1 MSGAY
6 GFPNRVVSEVV
17 SELIRHDAFCK
28 FLYYTQDE
36 KESEILSKPS
46 ISGAKLLNKNLFI
59 GRRIP
64 ITLLKSGA
72 YVTARMSDFKP
83 EDYNSEII
91 KLTDVE
97 LMVVVHQD
105 ALSTLNG
112 TRDCALVS
120 AIIDALD
127 KKKLGGIGN
136 CRVVRVN
143 DIMGLPIEYT
153 GYKILI
159 RVKGFPNSQIE
170 LTRKKATNG
179 ANEWFR

>member
-6 GFPNRVVSEVV
+6 GFPNRVISEVAA
-17 SELIRHDAFCK
+17 ELIKHEAFCK

-36 KESEILSKPS
+36 EVSEILNKPS
-46 ISGAKLLNKNLFI
+46 INGSILLNKNLFI
-59 GRRIP
+59 GRRVP

-72 YVTARMSDFKP
+72 YTTIRMDDFKP

-97 LMVVVHQD
+97 IMVIVHQD

-120 AIIDALD
+120 AVIDALD
-127 KKKLGGIGN
+127 RKKLGGIGN

-143 DIMGLPIEYT
+143 DIMGLPVEYN
-153 GYKILI
+153 GYKILV
-159 RVKGFPNSQIE
+159 RVKGFPNSQINLE
-170 LTRKKATNG
+170 NKKSSNG
-179 ANEWFR
+179 ASKWFL